1 MQILT
6 RKRKNYKK
14 RIIRI
19 KKYIF
24 QKMLTNKQIKLINSL
39 HAKKGRTENQL
50 FLVEGEKGILELLKS
65 KLDIQFL
72 VLNDTLINEMSL
84 MTTNIAIYFE
94 SENTLQKLSTLISN
108 NFGIAVVKMPTN
120 QLFID
125 ENGFTVVLDGIRDPG
140 NLGTIIRICDWY
152 GIANLVLSNDCTDY
166 YNPKTISASMGSF
179 LRINHQYV
187 NLESWIKNY
196 PQVNKIGALLNG
208 ENIHTFSFPKSGF
221 IIFGNESNGI
231 RDSIISLVDQAVT
244 IPSFGFAESLNVGIS
259 CAVFLDNLKRN
270 KN

>member
-1 MQILT
+1 
-6 RKRKNYKK
+6 
-14 RIIRI
+14 
-19 KKYIF
+19 
-24 QKMLTNKQIKLINSL
+24 MLTNKQIKLINSL
-39 HAKKGRTENQL
+39 HAKKGRAENQL

-65 KLDIQFL
+65 DLDIQFL
-72 VLNDTLINEMSL
+72 VLNDALINEISFKDSNKL
-84 MTTNIAIYFE
+84 ICFE
-94 SENTLQKLSTLISN
+94 PENLVQKLSTLVSN

-120 QLFID
+120 PHAID
-125 ENGFTVVLDGIRDPG
+125 ENEFTVVLDGIRDPG

-152 GIANLVLSNDCTDY
+152 GIANVVLSADCTDY

-187 NLESWIKNY
+187 ELENWIKNY
-196 PQVNKIGALLNG
+196 PKVPKIGALLNG
-208 ENIHTFSFPKSGF
+208 ENIHSYTFPKSGF

-231 RDSIISLVDQAVT
+231 RESIITLIDQAVT

-270 KN
+270 AN